1 MLSTLVG
8 WLAPVSC
15 LGCGREGSRLCRECA
30 ALATPHPATC
40 WGCNRLSPER
50 QTCDRC
56 RRSSSLAGVVVGARY
71 DGVVKELILA
81 LKFGRDTASAQ
92 AAAALLTPLFESA
105 NFDLVTSVPSAPSR
119 RRQRGYNQSALI
131 AKSLAA
137 ALGLPYRPLLGRW
150 HQAEQIGAGRRER
163 FLQVEGAFY
172 AKGRPPRRVL
182 VVDDVLTT
190 GATLDACAR
199 VLRQAGC
206 TEVWGAAV
214 AKH

>member
-15 LGCGREGSRLCRECA
+15 LGCGREGGRLCSDCSM
-30 ALATPHPATC
+30 LTTPHPATC
-40 WGCNRLSPER
+40 WGCNRLSSGYR
-50 QTCDRC
+50 TCARC
-56 RRSSSLAGVVVGARY
+56 RRSSSLGGVIVGTRY
-71 DGVVKELILA
+71 DGLVKELVLA
-81 LKFGRDTASAQ
+81 LKFGRDTASTQ
-92 AAAALLTPLFESA
+92 TAAALLAPLLDPA
-105 NFDLVTSVPSAPSR
+105 GFDLVTSVPSAPSR

-137 ALGLPYRPLLGRW
+137 NLALPYRPLLGRW
-150 HQAEQIGAGRRER
+150 QQAEQIGAGRKER
-163 FLQVEGAFY
+163 FLQVQNAFY

-199 VLRQAGC
+199 ALRQAGC
-206 TEVWGAAV
+206 AEVWGAAV